1 MASDARKPEGTEAG
15 AGGKGKAAGGARREG
30 DGTGPRLGPDPALGY
45 LGDALDRRPADLSQP
60 EGVIG
65 KRTPLV
71 DALRKVT
78 GEGVY
83 TDDIK
88 LPGMLVGKI
97 LRSPHPHAR
106 IRGIDTSKA
115 LALPGVRA
123 AVVGSEAPGQFGVLP
138 ISRNETAL
146 AVGKTKYIG
155 DCVAAVA
162 ADDEEIAL
170 EALSLIDVDYE
181 VLKPILRMEDA
192 LKPTDDPIHEKTVR
206 GTNIHK
212 EVDQEFGDL
221 EASFRDSAAAS
232 ILVLQK
238 ATARPNAGDDREPNW
253 TGCCWMSIAITPAT
267 SCCRSC

>member
-1 MASDARKPEGTEAG
+1 MASGEKDGATPEKGS
-15 AGGKGKAAGGARREG
+15 GKSAAGGGE
-30 DGTGPRLGPDPALGY
+30 GPRRGPDPAFGW
-45 LGDALDRRPADLSQP
+45 LGDALDRRPSDMH
-60 EGVIG
+60 ERGGVVG
-65 KRTPLV
+65 RRTPLV

-88 LPGMLVGKI
+88 LPGMLTGKI
-97 LRSPHPHAR
+97 LRSPYPHAR

-138 ISRNETAL
+138 IARNETAL

-170 EALSLIDVDYE
+170 EALSLIEVDYE
-181 VLKPILRMEDA
+181 ILTPILRMEDA
-192 LKPTDDPIHEKTVR
+192 LKPTDDPIQEKTVR

-212 EVDQEFGDL
+212 EVDQAFGDVD
-221 EASFRDSAAAS
+221 ASFRDSAA
-232 ILVLQK
+232 V
-238 ATARPNAGDDREPNW
+238 REHDFEFVGV
-253 TGCCWMSIAITPAT
+253 THA
-267 SCCRSC
+267 